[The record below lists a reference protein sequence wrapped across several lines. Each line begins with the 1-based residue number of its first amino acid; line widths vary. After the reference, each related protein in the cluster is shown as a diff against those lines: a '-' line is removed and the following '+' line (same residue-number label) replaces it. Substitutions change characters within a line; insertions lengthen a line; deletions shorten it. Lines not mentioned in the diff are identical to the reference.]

1 VKQAKPRPTILG
13 QPIKPLMLLGLALLA
28 SQLFCSFSAAL
39 DIPAPHTTVNDFASM
54 IPPASYDELKHSL
67 ARFKTQTGHDVVVV
81 TATSLEGESIDSV
94 TRTAFDSLPL
104 ASSDL
109 QRAVL
114 FLVARKERQAA
125 VQVGSQL
132 RSLFPQPQASENLQ
146 AQVELYID
154 GMRPDLGIHGAV
166 SHIFKAIRGDIRFD
180 RVTEEERL
188 ETASLRGA
196 GAGAI
201 FAILLAPFL
210 SFFVGMAWGV
220 YATQYKVS
228 RETRLF
234 IGGVLG
240 GGTAK
245 IVATLM
251 SMMGAYND
259 RLWYFILAFS
269 ILLAVFASLTE
280 YWMAGEWS
288 GIPREKDTALRRKPT
303 DKMGI

>member
-1 VKQAKPRPTILG
+1 MFG
-13 QPIKPLMLLGLALLA
+13 QPIKPLMLLGIVLLA
-28 SQLFCSFSAAL
+28 GQLFCSSSAAQE
-39 DIPAPHTTVNDFASM
+39 IRAPHTGVNDFASM

-67 ARFKTQTGHDVVVV
+67 ARFKTQTGHDVVIV
-81 TATSLEGESIDSV
+81 TAASLEGESIESV

-104 ASSDL
+104 AASDL

-114 FLVARKERQAA
+114 FMVARKERRAA
-125 VQVGSQL
+125 VHVGSQL
-132 RSLFPQPQASENLQ
+132 QSLFPQPQANANLQ

-245 IVATLM
+245 LVATLM
-251 SMMGAYND
+251 SMMGGYDD

>member
-1 VKQAKPRPTILG
+1 MLG
-13 QPIKPLMLLGLALLA
+13 QPIKPLMLLGIVLLA
-28 SQLFCSFSAAL
+28 GQLFCSSSAAL
-39 DIPAPHTTVNDFASM
+39 ETPAPHTGVNDFASM
-54 IPPASYDELKHSL
+54 IPPASYEELKHSL
-67 ARFKTQTGHDVVVV
+67 ARFKTQTGHDVVIV
-81 TATSLEGESIDSV
+81 TAASLEGESIESV

-104 ASSDL
+104 AASDL

-114 FLVARKERQAA
+114 FMVARKERRAA
-125 VQVGSQL
+125 VHVGSQL
-132 RSLFPQPQASENLQ
+132 QSLFPQPQANANLQ

-210 SFFVGMAWGV
+210 SFFVGMMWGV

-245 IVATLM
+245 LVATLM
-251 SMMGAYND
+251 SMMGGYDD

>member
-1 VKQAKPRPTILG
+1 MFG
-13 QPIKPLMLLGLALLA
+13 QPIKPLMLLGIVLLA
-28 SQLFCSFSAAL
+28 GQLFCSSSAAL
-39 DIPAPHTTVNDFASM
+39 EIPAPHTGVNDFASM

-67 ARFKTQTGHDVVVV
+67 ARFKTQTGHDVVIV
-81 TATSLEGESIDSV
+81 TAASLEGETIESV

-104 ASSDL
+104 AASDL

-114 FLVARKERQAA
+114 FMVARKERRAA
-125 VQVGSQL
+125 VHVGSQL
-132 RSLFPQPQASENLQ
+132 QSLFPQPQANANLQ

-245 IVATLM
+245 LVATLM
-251 SMMGAYND
+251 SMMGGYDD